1 MALLHSATAR
11 VVAAL
16 SVTQFIGWGSMFWL
30 PAVIGPAM
38 AADLQMPLPMIMAGP
53 TVMLVLMAVTS
64 WPLAPIFERRGAR
77 SVMIPGAL
85 LAVAGLVTLAFAQGP
100 LSFLAAWILIGLA
113 GAGMLTT
120 PAQIAVTEVAGDKAR
135 QALGIL
141 ILTGGLTPTIV
152 WPLTGLLQGI
162 WGWRGAVLVFAALVL
177 LVCVPLHIYALA
189 RKPRA
194 SKTVQADTAP
204 SRIDPLRLILLS
216 SSFAANGF
224 VTWGFALTIII
235 LFEAGG
241 LTPAEAMLA
250 AAVIG
255 IAQWGGRVLDFFAGR
270 YIPPLIMG
278 LTGAALFPLSFFF
291 LIANAGFS
299 ATMGFAVLYGV
310 AGGITAVARATLPLD
325 VFPAGAYAR
334 ASAQMAVPLNL
345 AFASAP
351 PIVAAILTAAGPQAA
366 LWLALVI
373 SVFAFCALL
382 GLWHLRRKD
391 RALANIV

>member
-204 SRIDPLRLILLS
+204 SRIDPLRS
-216 SSFAANGF
+216 P
-224 VTWGFALTIII
+224 
-235 LFEAGG
+235 
-241 LTPAEAMLA
+241 PA
-250 AAVIG
+250 VST
-255 IAQWGGRVLDFFAGR
+255 RCV
-270 YIPPLIMG
+270 
-278 LTGAALFPLSFFF
+278 
-291 LIANAGFS
+291 
-299 ATMGFAVLYGV
+299 
-310 AGGITAVARATLPLD
+310 
-325 VFPAGAYAR
+325 
-334 ASAQMAVPLNL
+334 
-345 AFASAP
+345 
-351 PIVAAILTAAGPQAA
+351 
-366 LWLALVI
+366 
-373 SVFAFCALL
+373 
-382 GLWHLRRKD
+382 
-391 RALANIV
+391 